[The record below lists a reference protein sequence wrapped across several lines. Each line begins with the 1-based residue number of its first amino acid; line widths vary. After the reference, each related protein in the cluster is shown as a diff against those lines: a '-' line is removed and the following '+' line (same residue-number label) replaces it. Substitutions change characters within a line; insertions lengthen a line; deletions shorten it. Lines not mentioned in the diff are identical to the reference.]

1 MNFIAGQASDTA
13 VVQISKGY
21 LCVKPHLRETV
32 SWNFG
37 NWRLNK
43 LSVCEQIN
51 INVRFILVSYCGD
64 AEDVGLRM
72 KKSEGMKKSSSSLC
86 CSWKLTVRQSPSHD
100 KNECHCRS
108 CLHKTEI
115 LFSHSNISPAS
126 WQICFFFFF
135 GKLPIC
141 CLNHT
146 VTAVHCLCCCFSSW
160 PVITRY
166 LWFNDVATEQSNQ
179 SILSKHSPGS
189 NFMWLFLEQGVWQ
202 LMMLVNIYNLYR
214 GSKKLF
220 SPPDC

>member
-1 MNFIAGQASDTA
+1 MWVCAWKRVREWKKVPLPCAAAESSQWDKVHLMIKMNATAGA
-13 VVQISKGY
+13 VSTK
-21 LCVKPHLRETV
+21 LRYCFLTLTFLLPV
-32 SWNFG
+32 G
-37 NWRLNK
+37 
-43 LSVCEQIN
+43 
-51 INVRFILVSYCGD
+51 RFV
-64 AEDVGLRM
+64 
-72 KKSEGMKKSSSSLC
+72 
-86 CSWKLTVRQSPSHD
+86 
-100 KNECHCRS
+100 
-108 CLHKTEI
+108 
-115 LFSHSNISPAS
+115 
-126 WQICFFFFF
+126 FFFFF